1 MCGKKCSFCGKD
13 GVKLWQGMIHESVL
27 VCASCAEKRQLKKQV
42 CEYKWVEEDGGYK
55 GTPTGENK
63 VFDPWK
69 IDENGE
75 VELLTDGRINGWI
88 RYHSKI
94 LPSTKITFQDS
105 SMMLGI
111 IPYEYVERLKPA
123 LIGGITEEEWRKLPT
138 R

>member
-13 GVKLWQGMIHESVL
+13 GVKLWQGRVHESVL

-42 CEYKWVEEDGGYK
+42 FEYKWVEEDGGYK
-55 GTPTGENK
+55 GTPTGEKK
-63 VFDPWK
+63 VLPPWK

-94 LPSTKITFQDS
+94 LPSTKITFQDL
-105 SMMLGI
+105 SMMLRI
-111 IPYEYVERLKPA
+111 TPYEYVERLEPA
-123 LIGGITEEEWRKLPT
+123 LIGGITEEDWRKLPT